1 MDPAAA
7 AEEFPIPFLPTE
19 GEILHCLLRPKIA
32 GAYIDSRFTHLVHEA
47 DVFSLPP
54 DQLAA
59 MHAHAPGARGDKA
72 WYFFT
77 TRIGSGGRGRR
88 VGGDGTKRWCSVG
101 SKKELAGG
109 GGYCRRFRYREKTAN
124 GVVAPG
130 WMMLEYGVVSQE
142 HAVGD
147 GVADLV
153 LCRFFRSPR
162 AARSDSKSPSSS
174 ASASASVGR
183 KRKAEALLCS
193 DG

>member
-1 MDPAAA
+1 MAS
-7 AEEFPIPFLPTE
+7 ETEFSIPFLPTD

-32 GAYIDSRFTHLVHEA
+32 GAFIDSRFTHLVHDID
-47 DVFSLPP
+47 DVFALPP

-59 MHAHAPGARGDKA
+59 AHSHAPGARGDKA
-72 WYFFT
+72 WYFFS
-77 TRIGSGGRGRR
+77 TRIGSGGHGRR
-88 VGGDGTKRWCSVG
+88 VGDDGSKRWCSVG

-109 GGYCRRFRYREKTAN
+109 AGYCRRFRYREKTAK

-142 HAVGD
+142 HAGGAD
-147 GVADLV
+147 GISELV
-153 LCRFFRSPR
+153 LCKIFRSPR
-162 AARSDSKSPSSS
+162 SDSGSPSSS
-174 ASASASVGR
+174 TSASASVGR

>member
-7 AEEFPIPFLPTE
+7 AKEFPIPFLPTD

-32 GAYIDSRFTHLVHEA
+32 GAYIDSRFTHLVHDA

-72 WYFFT
+72 WYFFS
-77 TRIGSGGRGRR
+77 TRVGSGGRGRR
-88 VGGDGTKRWCSVG
+88 VGGDGSKRWCPVG

-109 GGYCRRFRYREKTAN
+109 GGYCQRFRYREKTAT

-130 WMMLEYGVVSQE
+130 WMMVEYGVAQE

-147 GVADLV
+147 LV
-153 LCRFFRSPR
+153 LCKIFRFPRS
-162 AARSDSKSPSSS
+162 AHSDSKSP
-174 ASASASVGR
+174 ASASASIGR
-183 KRKAEALLCS
+183 KRKAETLLCS